1 MANTRF
7 VVYGGVLVIAV
18 IGFVMTAPKKDGG
31 IEANNSR
38 PARGSSSSSSRTID
52 DQFTEEDA
60 NAVFAEVN
68 ETLKNAFRPLV
79 VPESGRR
86 GALNPNEI
94 PASFADGKD
103 VWIYTGTAII
113 DEAPLALVENPTD
126 GSIDFLA
133 AGSNW
138 KRSSVVK
145 ITPTQLTLRG
155 PNGDLRIMD
164 LMKDPPDPNEAL
176 LGFDPLSPLSGAVI
190 LEAREEPES
199 TQLASIEK
207 QGEKDNE
214 LE

>member
-7 VVYGGVLVIAV
+7 LVYGGVVV
-18 IGFVMTAPKKDGG
+18 IGVLGWVMTAPEKSEG
-31 IEANNSR
+31 IEASNSR
-38 PARGSSSSSSRTID
+38 PTRGLSSRASRTVD

-60 NAVFAEVN
+60 NARFAKVN

-155 PNGDLRIMD
+155 PNGDLRVMD
-164 LMKDPPDPNEAL
+164 LMKDPPDPNEAI
-176 LGFDPLSPLSGAVI
+176 LGYDPLSPLTGAII
-190 LEAREEPES
+190 LEAREEPKS
-199 TQLASIEK
+199 LQAASIEK